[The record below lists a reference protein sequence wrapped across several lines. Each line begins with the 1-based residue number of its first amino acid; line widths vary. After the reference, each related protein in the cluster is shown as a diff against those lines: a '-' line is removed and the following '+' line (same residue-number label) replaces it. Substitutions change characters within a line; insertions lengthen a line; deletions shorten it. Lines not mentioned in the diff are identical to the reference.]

1 MIEGIQDSKQAVYLL
16 AGSARASA
24 AMEVAEPREI
34 DLYEAVLEYMNSST
48 EMRQITLA
56 DIRVTLEKR
65 FGIGLGE
72 HKNLLKQ
79 SMHAFFEN
87 LIAVD
92 EQEETAQLRNTS
104 FRKKKCKISNDL
116 ITECSHLFF

>member
-1 MIEGIQDSKQAVYLL
+1 MVADSVLSVYQI

-24 AMEVAEPREI
+24 AMEVAEPQEI
-34 DLYEAVLEYMNSST
+34 DLHEAVLEYMNSST

-56 DIRVTLEKR
+56 DIRIALEKR

-92 EQEETAQLRNTS
+92 EQEETAQLRNTI
-104 FRKKKCKISNDL
+104 FKKKRCKI
-116 ITECSHLFF
+116 